1 MARHDIPY
9 GCDEGYPVNPIIGIP
24 PGGVDGQALI
34 FDSSSPCL
42 LRWGDPLK
50 GDKGNTGNTGKVG
63 PKGEPGSPGK
73 QGLTGPPGPPGKAGE
88 QGEPGKRGLR
98 GLPGPKGE
106 PGPPGERGET
116 GEQGP
121 PGRPGATGRPGIPG
135 KQGPPGPPGTSDHRM
150 LSNLDYA
157 RSGHIGFASQEELDK
172 LEKRIAELE
181 RKLANI

>member
-1 MARHDIPY
+1 MARHDIPRSC
-9 GCDEGYPVNPIIGIP
+9 GEGYHVNPVIGIP

-73 QGLTGPPGPPGKAGE
+73 QGLTGPPGPPG
-88 QGEPGKRGLR
+88 
-98 GLPGPKGE
+98 
-106 PGPPGERGET
+106 
-116 GEQGP
+116 
-121 PGRPGATGRPGIPG
+121 
-135 KQGPPGPPGTSDHRM
+135 TSDHRM

-157 RSGHIGFASQEELDK
+157 RSGHIGFASQEALDK

-181 RKLANI
+181 RKLDNI

>member
-1 MARHDIPY
+1 MARHDIPRSC
-9 GCDEGYPVNPIIGIP
+9 GEGYPVNPVIGIP

-73 QGLTGPPGPPGKAGE
+73 QGLTGPPGPPG
-88 QGEPGKRGLR
+88 
-98 GLPGPKGE
+98 
-106 PGPPGERGET
+106 
-116 GEQGP
+116 
-121 PGRPGATGRPGIPG
+121 
-135 KQGPPGPPGTSDHRM
+135 TSDHRM

-157 RSGHIGFASQEELDK
+157 RSGHIGFASQEALDK

>member
-1 MARHDIPY
+1 MARHNIPHSC
-9 GCDEGYPVNPIIGIP
+9 GEGYPVNPIIGIP

-73 QGLTGPPGPPGKAGE
+73 QGLTGPPGPPG
-88 QGEPGKRGLR
+88 
-98 GLPGPKGE
+98 
-106 PGPPGERGET
+106 
-116 GEQGP
+116 
-121 PGRPGATGRPGIPG
+121 
-135 KQGPPGPPGTSDHRM
+135 PPGTSDHRM

-157 RSGHIGFASQEELDK
+157 RSGHIGFASQEALDK

>member
-1 MARHDIPY
+1 MARHNIPHSC
-9 GCDEGYPVNPIIGIP
+9 GEGYPVNPIIGIP

-73 QGLTGPPGPPGKAGE
+73 QGLTGPPGPPG
-88 QGEPGKRGLR
+88 
-98 GLPGPKGE
+98 
-106 PGPPGERGET
+106 
-116 GEQGP
+116 
-121 PGRPGATGRPGIPG
+121 
-135 KQGPPGPPGTSDHRM
+135 TSDHRM

-157 RSGHIGFASQEELDK
+157 RSGHIGFASQEALDK

>member
-1 MARHDIPY
+1 MARHNIPHSC
-9 GCDEGYPVNPIIGIP
+9 GEGYPVNPIIGIP

-73 QGLTGPPGPPGKAGE
+73 QGLTGPPGPPG
-88 QGEPGKRGLR
+88 
-98 GLPGPKGE
+98 
-106 PGPPGERGET
+106 
-116 GEQGP
+116 
-121 PGRPGATGRPGIPG
+121 
-135 KQGPPGPPGTSDHRM
+135 TSDHRA

-157 RSGHIGFASQEELDK
+157 NSGHTGFASEEALAK
-172 LEKRIAELE
+172 LERRVVELE
-181 RKLANI
+181 HRLAASK